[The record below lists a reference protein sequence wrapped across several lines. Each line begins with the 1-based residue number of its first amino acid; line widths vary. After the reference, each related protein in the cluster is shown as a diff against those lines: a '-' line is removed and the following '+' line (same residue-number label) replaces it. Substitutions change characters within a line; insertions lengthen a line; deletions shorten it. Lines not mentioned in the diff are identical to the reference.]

1 MSDQKSEGNLY
12 VQLSWAMIKTGVL
25 GYGGGP
31 SVIPLI
37 RYEAVTQYKWIDDE
51 EFGEILALA
60 NALPG
65 PIATKMVAYLGY
77 RLKGTVGAVAA
88 VLAHI
93 IPSTIAMIVLLSAV
107 QWLSG
112 SAFIQGMIGAVIP
125 VIAVMLAMMAYEF
138 GERAVRGLGIWI
150 GVAFFALSFV
160 LLQLVQLHPAIVIL
174 IFLVYGAFHMRMAA
188 AWRSRREARSE
199 KREQEIR
206 QEKRGQEDRQEERKR
221 EDHQDEREREAQQE
235 EREQE
240 IQQENREQE
249 ERLKEKG
256 DAAHG
261 VD

>member
-1 MSDQKSEGNLY
+1 MGEKTSGGNPY

-37 RYEAVTQYKWIDDE
+37 RYEAVMQYKWIDDE

-65 PIATKMVAYLGY
+65 PIATKMAAYLGY
-77 RLKGTVGAVAA
+77 RLKGTMGAVVS

-93 IPSTIAMIVLLSAV
+93 VPSTVAMLALLSAV

-138 GERAVRGLGIWI
+138 GERAVKGLGIWA
-150 GVAFFALSFV
+150 GAGFFVLSFI
-160 LLQLVQLHPAIVIL
+160 LLQLIQLHPAIVIMV
-174 IFLVYGAFHMRMAA
+174 FLVYGAFHMRMADT
-188 AWRSRREARSE
+188 WRRRREAR
-199 KREQEIR
+199 KAKQEQES
-206 QEKRGQEDRQEERKR
+206 G
-221 EDHQDEREREAQQE
+221 
-235 EREQE
+235 
-240 IQQENREQE
+240 
-249 ERLKEKG
+249 LKEKG
-256 DAAHG
+256 GATHG
-261 VD
+261 MD

>member
-1 MSDQKSEGNLY
+1 MGEKRAEGNPY

-37 RYEAVTQYKWIDDE
+37 RYEAVNQYKWIDDE

-65 PIATKMVAYLGY
+65 PIATKMAAYLGY
-77 RLKGTVGAVAA
+77 RLKGTAGAIVS

-93 IPSTIAMIVLLSAV
+93 IPSTIAMLALLSAV

-138 GERAVRGLGIWI
+138 GERAVKGLGKWA
-150 GVAFFALSFV
+150 GGAFFVLSFV
-160 LLQLVQLHPAIVIL
+160 LLQWVQLHPAIVIMV
-174 IFLVYGAFHMRMAA
+174 FLVYGAFHMRMADT
-188 AWRSRREARSE
+188 WKRRQEARRE
-199 KREQEIR
+199 KREQEAR
-206 QEKRGQEDRQEERKR
+206 M
-221 EDHQDEREREAQQE
+221 
-235 EREQE
+235 
-240 IQQENREQE
+240 
-249 ERLKEKG
+249 KEKG
-256 DAAHG
+256 GATHG
-261 VD
+261 MD